1 MPKLISTILLMIT
14 ATLFIAAC
22 EQESDVEK
30 IGDSLDDAVENVDEA
45 ANDAKRAVEDAAD

>member
-1 MPKLISTILLMIT
+1 MIT